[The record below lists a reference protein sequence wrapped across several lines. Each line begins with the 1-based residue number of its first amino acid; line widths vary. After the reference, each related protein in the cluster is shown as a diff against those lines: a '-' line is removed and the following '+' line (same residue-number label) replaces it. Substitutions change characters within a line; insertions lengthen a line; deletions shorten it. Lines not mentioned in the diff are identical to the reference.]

1 MFQVKFADIG
11 EGLTEG
17 VVAEVL
23 VKVGDLV
30 KEGQPLYFVETDKVN
45 SEIPSPISGKIAV
58 INITIGQEIKV
69 GDIVIEIDDG
79 KDSAIA
85 SATAATKQEENKEV
99 KKEEVQM
106 KPIEE
111 NASVVGATPV
121 SNEVIQRNTM
131 QSTSKNTQIKATP
144 LARKVAADLKVDL
157 ATLLGSGPNGRILVA
172 DVKNAA
178 NVATKNA
185 DTSQKQT
192 SPEPQAQSSTPTP
205 QAQKTIDPAAPLSWE
220 TVNMN
225 GIRKATVKAMTK
237 SHTEIAS
244 FTGMKNIDI
253 TETHKLRAELKDH
266 AASSGIKLTYLAFI
280 IKAAAKSLRDMPNIN
295 VRGDFENNKILF
307 MNNINIGIAVD
318 TPNGLMV
325 PVIKGADQ
333 LSIFEIANKITDLA
347 KKARDGK
354 LSRNEMTEATFTVSN
369 FGSVGLDYATPI
381 INSPESAIL
390 GVGTMTQMPLYVNDE
405 IQKRYIMPFSM
416 TCDHRIIDGA
426 DAGRFLIKIQEYLS
440 KPILLFL

>member
-17 VVAEVL
+17 IVAEVL
-23 VKVGDLV
+23 VKVGDTV

-45 SEIPSPISGKIAV
+45 SEIPSPTSGKIAL
-58 INITIGQEIKV
+58 INIKPGQEIKV
-69 GDIVIEIDDG
+69 GDIVIEIDNG
-79 KDSAIA
+79 TSNAA
-85 SATAATKQEENKEV
+85 STAQESP

-121 SNEVIQRNTM
+121 SNEVIERTITKTV
-131 QSTSKNTQIKATP
+131 QSNTQIKATP
-144 LARKVAADLKVDL
+144 LARKVAADLKIDL
-157 ATLLGSGPNGRILVA
+157 LSLVGSGPNGRILVA
-172 DVKNAA
+172 DVKNA
-178 NVATKNA
+178 NAT
-185 DTSQKQT
+185 QL
-192 SPEPQAQSSTPTP
+192 PQAKEEVTSSQPQTPATATP
-205 QAQKTIDPAAPLSWE
+205 MPKVVEPSAPLSWE
-220 TVNMN
+220 VVNMN

-253 TETHKLRAELKDH
+253 TETHKLRSELKDH
-266 AASSGIKLTYLAFI
+266 AAAMGIKLTYLAFI
-280 IKAAAKSLRDMPNIN
+280 IKAAAKSLRDFPNIN

-307 MNNINIGIAVD
+307 VNNINIGIAVD

-390 GVGTMTQMPLYVNDE
+390 GVGTMTQTPMYINDE
-405 IQKRYIMPFSM
+405 IQKRFIMPFSM

-426 DAGRFLIKIQEYLS
+426 DAGRFLMKIQEYLS